1 MTCWWII
8 GINLQVLHAKCTDAT
23 LKKSWFTGSVV
34 LNSPF
39 LKKVT
44 VVSRRPTETAQQT
57 FIWHC
62 LKRGFIGCSGCP
74 LFQKL
79 PFVSGSLWASN
90 KARKVRMFRRKE
102 SKPTAMKYKTWKWN
116 SIKSL
121 FQTEKGIGELRMK
134 VSARYFGT
142 HSFLS
147 LFTFGA
153 MHPFQHANT
162 VQYGQPQPQRQ
173 TYIHSATGPHVQMQ
187 PQGDL
192 VDRKPSWHVGFV

>member
-1 MTCWWII
+1 MLVHRIRRFKRP
-8 GINLQVLHAKCTDAT
+8 VPE
-23 LKKSWFTGSVV
+23 KSHRDVQKTKR
-34 LNSPF
+34 NSPTNLHMALSKTRIYWLF
-39 LKKVT
+39 RLSLISETPICKWLPLSLQQSLQSADVPQKK
-44 VVSRRPTETAQQT
+44 
-57 FIWHC
+57 
-62 LKRGFIGCSGCP
+62 
-74 LFQKL
+74 
-79 PFVSGSLWASN
+79 
-90 KARKVRMFRRKE
+90 
-102 SKPTAMKYKTWKWN
+102 SKPTALNYKRESEIQSNHSFRLK
-116 SIKSL
+116 I
-121 FQTEKGIGELRMK
+121 GIGELIVWYFGTDTLQLIVRMK

-142 HSFLS
+142 DSFLS